1 MTITERVD
9 RFQRRHPGAGFPIAV
24 VYKFFDDDGHFL
36 AALITYYGFLA
47 LFPVLLLL
55 ATVLGLALA
64 DNPGLQQR
72 LLDSA
77 LAEFPVIGPQLGT
90 PEALGGGFTGVVV
103 GGLVALYGALGLGQ
117 AMQHTMNTVWAVPR
131 HNRPDP
137 ITSRGRSLLLLC
149 TLGVL
154 VLASTVLSALGS
166 GAAAYGGGFSGV
178 VHVVVTVASVLVNAG
193 VFVLGFRITTARR
206 LSIRQVLPGAL
217 AAAVSWQL
225 LQSFG
230 GVYVARVVA
239 NASAV
244 DAVFALVLGLVA
256 FIYVAAFAMVLCAE
270 VNVVRVD
277 RLHPRALLTPFVDH
291 DDLTEGDERVFA
303 EAARAQRAVR
313 HQRVDV
319 TFEGERDDDPPAVGG
334 DGGAVGGGDG
344 GAVGAGAVDEPDGR
358 R

>member
-1 MTITERVD
+1 MTVTERVD

-24 VYKFFDDDGHFL
+24 IYKFFDDDGHFL

-55 ATVLGLALA
+55 ATVLGLVLQG
-64 DNPGLQQR
+64 NPELQQQ

-77 LAEFPVIGPQLGT
+77 LGEFPVIGPQLNR
-90 PEALGGGFTGVVV
+90 PEGLGGGFTGIVV

-117 AMQHTMNTVWAVPR
+117 AIQHAMNNIWAVPR
-131 HNRPDP
+131 HSRPDP

-149 TLGVL
+149 TLGLL

-166 GAAAYGGGFSGV
+166 GAAAYGGGFSGW
-178 VHVVVTVASVLVNAG
+178 VHVLLTVASVLANAA

-206 LSIRQVLPGAL
+206 LTTRQVLPGAL
-217 AAAVSWQL
+217 AAAVVWQL

-244 DAVFALVLGLVA
+244 DAVFALVLGLIA
-256 FIYVAAFAMVLCAE
+256 FIYLAAFALVLCVE
-270 VNVVRVD
+270 IDVVRVD
-277 RLHPRALLTPFVDH
+277 HLYPRALLTPFVDH
-291 DDLTEGDERVFA
+291 QDLTEGDERVFA
-303 EAARAQRAVR
+303 DAARAQRAVK
-313 HQRVDV
+313 HQEVDV
-319 TFEGERDDDPPAVGG
+319 HFGETGDAETAEDAEAGG
-334 DGGAVGGGDG
+334 EAQRPREE
-344 GAVGAGAVDEPDGR
+344 A
-358 R
+358 